1 MRLPFR
7 SVRARFL
14 LAAVLVEALMLT
26 LLVTNSLRL
35 INEYLL
41 DQVEQHARQI
51 IPVLSAATVAPLAQ
65 RDYATVK
72 SVLDESLSQKG
83 VDYLVVV
90 DAQNNRVAS
99 SGWREDAP
107 LPQADLKFDLS
118 RAVSDPVYHVERP
131 ILSYGQRLGT
141 LYLGLDLTHVLAARR
156 ALLLQGTLIAT
167 TELALSFLILMV
179 LGLWLTRHMV
189 DLTRASQEV
198 SAGNLTPAP
207 VTEGEDELGQLGAA
221 FNAMSRTVRQ
231 RVEQLTLAK
240 QEAEA
245 SNRAKSE
252 FLANMSHEIRTPM
265 NGIIGMT
272 ELVLDS
278 SLSTA
283 QREHLQVVRSSADA
297 LLRIINDVLDFS
309 KIEAGKLTLESLA
322 FSPQQLLN
330 DTLAPL
336 EVGARDKGLVLR
348 REIAPDLPAWVL
360 GDPDRLR
367 QVLTN
372 LLGNAIKFTAAG
384 EVTLGWRYLAGEA
397 LPHQLWVRDTGIGIP
412 ADKQKAIFEAF
423 TQADNS
429 TTRHFGG
436 SGLGLTICSTLVQL
450 MGGQISLDSEPGK
463 GSTFQVALQL
473 PLTDAPPV
481 VAPPAIPPASQPL
494 EAAPMTPV
502 VPAEVV
508 PVSTDSVTNGLR
520 VLLVEDHPVNQKLA
534 IKLLER
540 DGHQVTL
547 AQNGQE
553 GFTAAV
559 GETFDLVLMD
569 VQMPVMDGLESARA
583 IRAFEREHGRAAV
596 PIAAMTANAMASDRE
611 ACEAAGMNDFI
622 AKPFKT
628 AELRA
633 LLERARQGTWLVP
646 TANLPA

>member
-179 LGLWLTRHMV
+179 LGLWLTRHLV

>member
-35 INEYLL
+35 MNEYLL

-131 ILSYGQRLGT
+131 ILTYGQRLGT

-179 LGLWLTRHMV
+179 LGLWLTRHLV

-278 SLSTA
+278 SLSAA

-508 PVSTDSVTNGLR
+508 PVTTDSVTNGLR

-553 GFTAAV
+553 GFAAAV

>member
-35 INEYLL
+35 MNEYLL

-107 LPQADLKFDLS
+107 LPQADLKFDLA

-131 ILSYGQRLGT
+131 ILTYGQRLGT

-179 LGLWLTRHMV
+179 LGLWLTRHLV

-207 VTEGEDELGQLGAA
+207 VNEGEDELGQLGAA

-278 SLSTA
+278 SLSAA

-397 LPHQLWVRDTGIGIP
+397 LPHQLWVSDTGIGIP

-494 EAAPMTPV
+494 ATAPMTPV

-508 PVSTDSVTNGLR
+508 PVTTDSVTNGLR

-559 GETFDLVLMD
+559 GEAFDLVLMD